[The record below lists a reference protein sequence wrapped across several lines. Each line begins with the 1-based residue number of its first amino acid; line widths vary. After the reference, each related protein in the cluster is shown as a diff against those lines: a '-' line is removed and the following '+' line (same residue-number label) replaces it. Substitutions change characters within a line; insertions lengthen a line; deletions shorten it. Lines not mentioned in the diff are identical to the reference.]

1 MSESY
6 DAVIVGGRCA
16 GATAAIGLARGG
28 WSVLVIDRDEAGSET
43 LSTHGLWPNTLA
55 RLDELGAL
63 ERMRS
68 QHELHQFEHR
78 FRVFETE
85 LIGGWDEVGGFTRGL
100 APRRSV
106 LDSALV
112 GLATE
117 AGAEMR
123 FGEKVAGLLG
133 TGAESDP
140 VRGVVTAD
148 GEEIQAAWVIG
159 ADGRASTVASS
170 LGLPKRDELRGEMA
184 MLFAYWRGLPPSPY
198 MNMHAERHGVLTWGA
213 CEDDIQLVIFNCPP
227 EAARGGEE
235 ARTAAYLE
243 GIRRFA
249 ATLDPEAIPD
259 AERISPVY
267 AAPETMLR
275 GFYRPAAGPGWALAG
290 DACHFKHPASA
301 QGIADAIEHG
311 NRLGRSLLGD
321 DPGLEEYERWR
332 DERGAE
338 HYEWSFEFARFPTDA
353 ARVLWAKVAEDP
365 EAAQDFRG
373 TLSRQVKPRSQFLT
387 PERLGRWFGSGKMA
401 A

>member
-1 MSESY
+1 MGESY

-28 WSVLVIDRDEAGSET
+28 WSVLVLDRDAAGSET

-55 RLDELGAL
+55 RLDRLGAL
-63 ERMRS
+63 ERMRRD
-68 QHELHQFEHR
+68 HELNEFEHR
-78 FRVFETE
+78 FRVFDTE
-85 LIGGWDEVGGFTRGL
+85 LIGGWEEIDGHSKGI

-106 LDSALV
+106 LDSALAE
-112 GLATE
+112 LAAE

-123 FGEKVAGLLG
+123 FGRKVAGVLG
-133 TGAESDP
+133 SGTAADP
-140 VRGVVTAD
+140 VRGVRTAE
-148 GEEIQAAWVIG
+148 GEEIKAPWVIG
-159 ADGRASTVASS
+159 ADGRASTVASA

-184 MLFAYWRGLPPSPY
+184 MLFAYWRGLPESPY
-198 MNMHAERHGVLTWGA
+198 MNMHAERHGVLTWGT
-213 CEDDIQLVIFNCPP
+213 CEDDVQLVIFNCPP

-235 ARTAAYLE
+235 ARNAAYHE
-243 GIRRFA
+243 GIVRFE
-249 ATLDPEAIPD
+249 ATLDPASIPY
-259 AERISPVY
+259 AERLGPIY
-267 AAPETMLR
+267 AAPESMLR
-275 GFYRPAAGPGWALAG
+275 GFYRPAAGAGWALAG

-311 NRLGRSLLGD
+311 HELAARLLGS
-321 DPGLEEYERWR
+321 DPALEGYEAWR
-332 DERGAE
+332 DGRGAE

-365 EAAQDFRG
+365 QAAQDFRG

-387 PERLGRWFGSGKMA
+387 EERLQRWFGKMA